1 MLRTVCAPVWGISVP
16 GYRKGAGGTRVNTG
30 PATGN
35 NNGVQGY
42 TKLYPML
49 GVGYGGFELGWGIN
63 LQRLACRSHPRK
75 PGIKS

>member
-49 GVGYGGFELGWGIN
+49 GGRLGWVWVRVGYKPTEA
-63 LQRLACRSHPRK
+63 RL
-75 PGIKS
+75 